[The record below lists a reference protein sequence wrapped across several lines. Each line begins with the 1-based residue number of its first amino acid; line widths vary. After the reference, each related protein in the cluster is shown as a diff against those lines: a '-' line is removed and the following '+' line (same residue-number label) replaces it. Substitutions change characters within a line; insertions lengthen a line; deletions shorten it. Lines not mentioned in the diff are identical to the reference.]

1 MISRGDQYYGG
12 ERHQI
17 KPQVFEKVGLFNE
30 FPGLRESFYFLYLS
44 MFSVNGR
51 FKGMNTII

>member
-51 FKGMNTII
+51 FKAYQC